1 MADFRMALQ
10 ALGKGRVDDEVLRDR
25 IRKLL
30 QARPQLADSML
41 QQLKLAHEQQEIGR
55 EMFIS
60 LKEYIGSCAGV
71 VSQTQLPQGGEA
83 PTQTMGPATR
93 APQQPAGRAAPS
105 DDGDEVS
112 TEISAAVAAVEKSG
126 STAAGGTA
134 PVASDWQVSDAE
146 AAPMEGA
153 LGVGA
158 VIKHRFKLLEEIGVG
173 GMGKV
178 FKGIDL
184 LKQEAKDKNP
194 YVAIKLL
201 NEDFKQHPEA
211 FIALQRESSRQQK
224 LAHPNIATVYDFDR
238 IGSSGTQVY
247 ITMELLEGEPLN
259 KLIRREARARQG
271 LPFEEAFPI
280 IHGLGQALK
289 YAHERNIAHSDF
301 KPGNSFLC
309 KDGTVKVL
317 DFGIARAA
325 QNPQAAGDGVAGGEK
340 TLFDPGK
347 LGALTPAYASLE
359 MLQGD
364 EPDTRDDIYALG
376 CVAYELLAGK
386 HPFNKLPA
394 NTARDNKLEVAPV
407 KGLKRRQMRALQRSL
422 AFERKDRSPSVDEFL
437 EQLEGAIHWY
447 KNPWA
452 IAAIATVVLS
462 LGATPVVLDYYRSKE
477 IDALIAQVNTG
488 ESEQVLAV
496 LAGFPELSEDE
507 RRRITEEARESLQSY
522 FELRV
527 ALVANVAQERYDFPG
542 AGRILDE
549 AEILYPDSQ
558 WLKELRDQ
566 VEDDKNQVLY
576 TTNKR
581 YLGVL
586 GTLQEGGADSEQ
598 VRESIKEVLA
608 LISRIDPTHPL
619 LEDQRPSIAYLQL
632 AEREFAEGL
641 LQDALANTMA
651 GRALDEENASLAN
664 LQVKIE
670 RRIRVGELE
679 TAIAGQ
685 PLEGK
690 TLADYRVV
698 ATEALELARLA
709 PSSQVLAELSA
720 GVGTAAEA
728 SLKEVLANG
737 TRADAEQL
745 AAEFSGL
752 LSALKLGREL
762 SLIKLAHLEGAEREA
777 AIQELVG
784 GSQQQL
790 DSLLAAAQPGD
801 SAWESQVQAN
811 LQQLVSLLPQG
822 EGLLDEIRARVGEV
836 YVPLIDTA
844 AEEQRFEE
852 AKALLERITDIAG
865 SNVAPLVD
873 VGGRVV
879 AMEEEFLREEQ
890 RKAQEAEIAGRK
902 EDLLAQLRGLDLEG
916 AQASISYLR
925 PLLEPGDTFWTN
937 LQQEIERA
945 YTQKAARA
953 AKDQQYAAALEVLA
967 AGRKELPESALLA
980 RLEREYTGDF
990 RAARAGEVVQRLLA
1004 APTET
1009 GISVLL
1015 ETRQDDLVWLQD
1027 QFPQRY
1033 AELRDDAA
1041 SRFGQEIGRLR
1052 ETDAGLASTLALGAT
1067 TLFPEVESLQG
1078 LKASLE
1084 AQPWEGLE
1092 SANTALAENRLSAV
1106 GDMLALA
1113 PTNNPDAQGLRTV
1126 LGERIQQAEQAYG
1139 SFRQA
1144 RTAAGNNA
1152 DDLRQ
1157 SKTQL
1162 QQALALWSDN
1172 PDYLK
1177 DLQELDVLISRTQ
1190 RPQIR
1195 EKEKTIEEIQ
1205 QEQQQQ
1211 AAAEK
1216 AAPATGDA
1224 RSPTRDTSA
1233 PAEQAGTDDTAE
1245 TTEVAAVE
1253 PVAAPWVPTPSGYP
1267 CESRLAGYGKR
1278 AKAQCYDWIGD
1289 GVRGPVMVVVPA
1301 SEAVPAGFA
1310 ISKYEISVNDFNKF
1324 CFLSKSCDIIKE
1336 DKDYPIVNISVS
1348 QAEKY
1353 AQWLSERTGKTYRL
1367 PTKEEWVYAAEA
1379 GGKQPKKDFNCSV
1392 VLGEK
1397 KLKGTGLVSVKSGWS
1412 NGWGLNNYL
1421 GNAQEWVKNGG
1432 ALNVR
1437 GGAFQDPLSNCE
1449 ISLEREHDGSPDQ
1462 LTGFRLLR
1470 EEVG

>member
-30 QARPQLADSML
+30 QVRPQLADSML
-41 QQLKLAHEQQEIGR
+41 QQLKLSHEQQEIGH

-60 LKEYIGSCAGV
+60 LKEYIGSCTGV
-71 VSQTQLPQGGEA
+71 VIQTQLPQGDEA
-83 PTQTMGPATR
+83 PTETLGSATH
-93 APQQPAGRAAPS
+93 APQQPVGRVTPS
-105 DDGDEVS
+105 DDGDDVS
-112 TEISAAVAAVEKSG
+112 TEISAALEAAEKSG
-126 STAAGGTA
+126 SAAAAGTA
-134 PVASDWQVSDAE
+134 PVSSDWQVSAAE
-146 AAPMEGA
+146 SAPMEGA

-259 KLIRREARARQG
+259 NLIRREVRAKQG

-280 IHGLGQALK
+280 IQGLGQALK
-289 YAHERNIAHSDF
+289 YAHERNIVHSDF

-309 KDGTVKVL
+309 KDGAVKVL

-325 QNPQAAGDGVAGGEK
+325 HNPQAASGGAAGGEK

-394 NTARDNKLEVAPV
+394 NTARDNKLEVAPI
-407 KGLKRRQMRALQRSL
+407 KSLKRRQMRALLRSL
-422 AFERKDRSPSVDEFL
+422 AFERKDRSASVEEFL
-437 EQLEGAIHWY
+437 EQLEGAIYWY

-452 IAAIATVVLS
+452 IAAIVTVVLS
-462 LGATPVVLDYYRSKE
+462 LGATPIVLDYYRNKE
-477 IDALIAQVNTG
+477 IDALIAQINTG

-522 FELRV
+522 FEHRV
-527 ALVANVAQERYDFPG
+527 ALVANIARERYDFPG
-542 AGRILDE
+542 ANRILDE
-549 AEILYPDSQ
+549 AETLYPDSQ

-586 GTLQEGGADSEQ
+586 ETLQEGGADSEQ
-598 VRESIKEVLA
+598 VRESINEVLA
-608 LISRIDPTHPL
+608 LISQIDPTHPL

-632 AEREFAEGL
+632 AEREFAEGR
-641 LQDALANTMA
+641 LQEALANTVA
-651 GRALDEENASLAN
+651 GRALDEESASLAN
-664 LQVKIE
+664 LQIKIE

-679 TAIAGQ
+679 TSIAEQ

-690 TLADYRVV
+690 TLTDYRGV
-698 ATEALELARLA
+698 ATDALELARLA
-709 PSSQVLAELSA
+709 PSSQVLAALSA
-720 GVGTAAEA
+720 GVGTAAQA

-752 LSALKLGREL
+752 LSSLKLGREL
-762 SLIKLAHLEGAEREA
+762 SMIRLAHLEGAEREA

-784 GSQQQL
+784 SSQQQL

-801 SAWESQVQAN
+801 SAWEDQVQAN

-822 EGLLDEIRARVGEV
+822 EELLDEIRARVGES
-836 YVPLIDTA
+836 YVPLIDAA

-873 VGGRVV
+873 VSGRVV
-879 AMEEEFLREEQ
+879 ALEEEFLREEQ

-902 EDLLAQLRGLDLEG
+902 EDLLAQLRGLDLEE

-925 PLLEPGDTFWTN
+925 ALLEPEDIFWTN

-945 YTQKAARA
+945 YTQKASRA
-953 AKDQQYAAALEVLA
+953 AKDQQYAEALEVLA
-967 AGRKELPESALLA
+967 IGRRELPESALLA

-990 RAARAGEVVQRLLA
+990 RAAKAGGVVQRLLEV
-1004 APTET
+1004 PIEV
-1009 GISVLL
+1009 GISTLL
-1015 ETRQDDLVWLQD
+1015 ETRQNDLVWLQE

-1067 TLFPEVESLQG
+1067 TLFPEVESLQS

-1092 SANTALAENRLSAV
+1092 AANTALAENRLSTV

-1113 PTNNPDAQGLRTV
+1113 PTNNPDAQGLRTI
-1126 LGERIQQAEQAYG
+1126 LGERIQQAEQAYS
-1139 SFRQA
+1139 SFRQV
-1144 RTAAGNNA
+1144 RTAAGSNA

-1172 PDYLK
+1172 SDYLK
-1177 DLQELDVLISRTQ
+1177 ELQELDVLISRTQ

-1205 QEQQQQ
+1205 QEQQRQQ

-1216 AAPATGDA
+1216 ASPSTGDLEPPA
-1224 RSPTRDTSA
+1224 QDKSA
-1233 PAEQAGTDDTAE
+1233 PAEQAGTDDVTKA
-1245 TTEVAAVE
+1245 TKQAAVE
-1253 PVAAPWVPTPSGYP
+1253 PAAPWVPAPSNYP

-1301 SEAVPAGFA
+1301 SEAIPAGFA
-1310 ISKYEISVNDFNKF
+1310 ISKYEISVNDFNKY
-1324 CFLSKSCDIIKE
+1324 CFLSKSCDIIKG
-1336 DKDYPIVNISVS
+1336 DKDYPVVDISARQV
-1348 QAEKY
+1348 EEY
-1353 AQWLSERTGKTYRL
+1353 VRWLSERTGKTYRL
-1367 PTKEEWVYAAEA
+1367 PTADEWVYAAQA

-1421 GNAQEWVKNGG
+1421 GNAQEWVKDGG
-1432 ALNVR
+1432 VLHVR